1 MKKFITWSYYT
12 SLVKSIMYEYMKEKW
27 VSKIIVSTEKEYL
40 WDIIT
45 FYEWDKIDN
54 RLVLLS
60 TTNVFDIDNLLSTY
74 KK

>member
-1 MKKFITWSYYT
+1 MKKFITWGYYT

-27 VSKIIVSTEKEYL
+27 VSKIIISTEKEYL